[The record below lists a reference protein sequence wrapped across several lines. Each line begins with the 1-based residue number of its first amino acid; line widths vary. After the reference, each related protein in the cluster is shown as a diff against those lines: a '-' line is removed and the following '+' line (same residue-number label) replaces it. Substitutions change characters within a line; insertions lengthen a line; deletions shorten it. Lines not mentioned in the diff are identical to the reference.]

1 MTLWKTVFLCSALF
15 LETPFVQPQTDAE
28 AVTLMQDRASLACA
42 DYSTDRAKPG
52 ISGVPVDALRVLLKH
67 KYLVCPDR
75 RISGQMA
82 VVWYPRAGV
91 LSWSPSSPASVHA
104 LAHIADK
111 LTRTEDFPQ
120 GITVWDEAGTELRN
134 QIVPEFHFKE
144 TYDPSR

>member
-1 MTLWKTVFLCSALF
+1 MTLWKTAFLSSAL
-15 LETPFVQPQTDAE
+15 LSGTGFVQAQTDGQ
-28 AVTLMQDRASLACA
+28 AVTLMQDKASLACA

-52 ISGVPVDALRVLLKH
+52 IAVVPVDALRVLLKH
-67 KYLVCPDR
+67 KFLVCPDR

-82 VVWYPRAGV
+82 VAWYPRAGV
-91 LSWSPSSPASVHA
+91 LSWNPESPASIRA
-104 LAHIADK
+104 LARIADK

-120 GITVWDEAGTELRN
+120 GLTVWNEAGIELRN